1 MFVCAALLYSVCV
14 CACVRV
20 PEILMN
26 IYYSWR
32 CVLTSQHTV
41 TGQNL
46 LLLCERSPDTLSS
59 SDGAQSLYGSS
70 LLNLAV
76 FHSVMHI
83 QQGFTALDTL

>member
-1 MFVCAALLYSVCV
+1 MFVCVAVLYSVCV
-14 CACVRV
+14 CVCVSM
-20 PEILMN
+20 PGILMN
-26 IYYSWR
+26 IYHSWR
-32 CVLTSQHTV
+32 CVLTSKHTV

-76 FHSVMHI
+76 FHSVTHI
-83 QQGFTALDTL
+83 QQGLHSQL

>member
-1 MFVCAALLYSVCV
+1 
-14 CACVRV
+14 
-20 PEILMN
+20 MN

-76 FHSVMHI
+76 LCSVM
-83 QQGFTALDTL
+83 QQGLHSQL